1 MRRKCHPHPKVTS
14 PDVEQWTCIT
24 FNKAL
29 LWIKCA
35 SQMFSRV
42 SFCSWLLLS
51 LAQCLHCAL
60 PVYAVAAV
68 IAGPPF
74 QTSLILCWHVVG
86 ALAPVF
92 ISLSD
97 SISLPALFFRMQM
110 RICFSVQGEARA
122 RWLTCSEPMLT
133 VHFDMTFKSH
143 SPREQMMTPN
153 THRGAHLP
161 WCGVYCGATDH
172 LYPGPLFICHY
183 KFSRPFRW

>member
-1 MRRKCHPHPKVTS
+1 MPVRCFPACPSVADFCYRWHSV
-14 PDVEQWTCIT
+14 CIVRSLFT
-24 FNKAL
+24 P
-29 LWIKCA
+29 
-35 SQMFSRV
+35 
-42 SFCSWLLLS
+42 WLLSSLDRLFRRLS
-51 LAQCLHCAL
+51 YFAGVSSAL
-60 PVYAVAAV
+60 WRLSS
-68 IAGPPF
+68 F
-74 QTSLILCWHVVG
+74 R
-86 ALAPVF
+86 F
-92 ISLSD
+92 SD